1 MKQTITTLSILLLI
15 FSCDR
20 ISNNSSYIEPDNEYL
35 PPSTTPLK
43 FTNPKP
49 FTWLNSS
56 ANKSLPDPVFID
68 IERLPKE
75 PLDLLDFKPFKT
87 PVTQKDFDFE
97 TLPSDYFDIDSL
109 PEEKLKYTLSAL
121 SNPTVIN
128 TPQPE
133 IKDSAQTNILVID
146 DLEFSSAINDLLI
159 DDQGD
164 TWIATNEGLYH
175 FAGDKCYQYG
185 TEQGLKSITIRKIIQ
200 DEKGRL
206 WLGTS
211 MGIIILD
218 TKSGLIKTITKDEG
232 LGQNDVTSI
241 LLVNKDEVWVGTYDG
256 GIDIINE
263 TNTSIKHLTYR
274 QKISE
279 NYILNM
285 MKDSKGRIWV
295 GTTSGGVDII
305 DIDKNWIRH
314 CKYSTGL
321 NDNAVYGL
329 FESEP
334 GVIWISS
341 GEFVNIMDLN
351 QSKMS
356 LLNIDPGINMSYV
369 NAYYKDIKGYI
380 WLASNKGLSIVDLKN
395 SRYKNIISSNDLL
408 NKRFIC
414 IKKNKNNKIWIGTN
428 EGINI
433 VDEIQKVTYINKKK
447 DISAEQF
454 GQQIEDQNGNIWI
467 STDKG
472 VSIISPDLKSK
483 RFLKIFGGIAFIFED
498 SRGKIWM
505 AGYAS
510 QGLFIYDKKM
520 KTLRNFNITHGLADN
535 LLLPAIE
542 DKSGKI
548 WCTFPENG
556 GIMTIH
562 VDDFKMQTLN
572 LKTSLIG
579 KPALGFLE
587 KENGDIWMSTAGKG
601 IICLDTKAGVY
612 REINDT
618 TGLKTKF
625 VSQLKSDKNN
635 KIWFGSDNGIGII
648 DESAS
653 VITHFNAEQGFVDKE
668 IATIL
673 FNKNNTLLFSTKGVT
688 ELVSSD
694 SSFKDDPK
702 RIIKK
707 YSKFRGFPA
716 SQFFN
721 IPFYSKSGALWC
733 SDMSRIS
740 IIQPDGTDTL
750 HHQTYITGIDVINAP
765 QYFNDKSRFQ
775 EEINN
780 AKASGIKTD
789 SLLRY
794 KNGAQDEDEIAQ
806 KNEIKWNG
814 VDGKF
819 NLPLDL
825 RLPYYQNYL
834 AFHFSGT
841 EDGNFDKKVYRYM
854 LKGADQKWST
864 PSEKSVSKSYLNLP
878 HGRYTFQV
886 VSKGFDGRWSAPSE
900 FTFTI
905 LPPWWKTWWAYVLY
919 MIGFSALTYVFSI
932 YRSRQLIRANTL
944 LEEKVKL
951 RTKALDESI
960 SELKSTQSQLIQSE
974 KMASLGELTA
984 GIAHE
989 IQNPLNFVNN
999 FSDVSNELIEE
1010 MNQELDKGDIT
1021 EAKAIAADVQQ
1032 NLEKI
1037 SHHGKRAADIVKG
1050 MLQHSRSNSG
1060 TKEPTDINVL
1070 TDEYLR
1076 LAYHGLRAK
1085 DKSFNASMDTNFD
1098 TNLPKINVVSQ
1109 DIGRVILNLITNAF
1123 YAVNDRS
1130 KKGEPGYAPK
1140 VTVSTKRVATP
1151 SGAPGEQSKYESIL
1165 ISVSDNGSGI
1175 PEAIKDK
1182 IFQPFFTT
1190 KPTGQGTGLGLSLAY
1205 DIIKAHEGEL
1215 KVETVDGEGST
1226 FIIQLPFVNMLD

>member
-1 MKQTITTLSILLLI
+1 MRHTHIILFLILFLL
-15 FSCDR
+15 SCDR
-20 ISNNSSYIEPDNEYL
+20 ISHNNKYNELDSGYL
-35 PPSTTPLK
+35 PPATTPLK
-43 FTNPKP
+43 FTGPKP
-49 FTWLNSS
+49 FTWLNTS
-56 ANKSLPDPVFID
+56 ANISLPEPVFID
-68 IERLPKE
+68 IKRLPKE

-87 PVTQKDFDFE
+87 TVTQKDFDFE
-97 TLPSDYFDIDSL
+97 TLPSDFFHLDSL
-109 PEEKLKYTLSAL
+109 PEDKLKYTLSAL
-121 SNPTVIN
+121 GNPTVIN
-128 TPQPE
+128 TPIPE

-185 TEQGLKSITIRKIIQ
+185 TEQGLKSIQIRKIIQ
-200 DEKGRL
+200 DDKGRL

-241 LLVNKDEVWVGTYDG
+241 LLVDKDEVWVGSYDG

-263 TNTSIKHLTYR
+263 TNSSIKHLTYR

-295 GTTSGGVDII
+295 GTSSGGVDII

-351 QSKMS
+351 QSKIS
-356 LLNIDPGINMSYV
+356 LLNTDPGINMAYV

-380 WLASNKGLSIVDLKN
+380 WLASNKGVSIVDLKN
-395 SRYKNIISSNDLL
+395 RRYKNIISSSGL
-408 NKRFIC
+408 NSKPFFC
-414 IKKNKNNKIWIGTN
+414 IKKNKNNKIWIGTG
-428 EGINI
+428 EGLNI
-433 VDEIQKVTYINKKK
+433 VDEIQKVTFINRKK
-447 DISAEQF
+447 DISADQF
-454 GQQIEDQNGNIWI
+454 YQQIEDETGNIWVG
-467 STDKG
+467 TDKG
-472 VSIISPDLKSK
+472 VTITSPDLKSK
-483 RFLKIFGGIAFIFED
+483 RFLEIFGGIAFIFED
-498 SRGKIWM
+498 SSGKIWM
-505 AGYAS
+505 SGYAS

-535 LLLPAIE
+535 LLFPAIE
-542 DKSGKI
+542 DKSGNI
-548 WCTFPENG
+548 WCTFPENA

-579 KPALGFLE
+579 TPVLGFLE
-587 KENGDIWMSTAGKG
+587 KENGDIWLSTAGKG
-601 IICLDTKAGVY
+601 IICLDNKADMY

-625 VSQLKSDKNN
+625 VSHLKSDKNN

-648 DESAS
+648 DESTS
-653 VITHFNAEQGFVDKE
+653 EITHFNAEQGFVDKE

-688 ELVSSD
+688 GLVSSD
-694 SSFKDDPK
+694 SSFKTDPN

-733 SDMSRIS
+733 SDISRIS
-740 IIQPDGTDTL
+740 IIQPEDTDSL
-750 HHQTYITGIDVINAP
+750 QYQTSITGIDVINSP
-765 QYFNDKSRFQ
+765 QYFNDKNRFQ
-775 EEINN
+775 EEINH

-806 KNEIKWNG
+806 KNDIKWNG
-814 VDGKF
+814 IDGKF

-841 EDGNFDKKVYRYM
+841 EDGNFDKKVYRYL
-854 LKGADQKWST
+854 LKGADKKWST

-886 VSKGFDGRWSAPSE
+886 VSKGFDGNWSAPAE

-905 LPPWWKTWWAYVLY
+905 LPPWWKTWWAYVMYL
-919 MIGFSALTYVFSI
+919 IGFSALTYVFSI
-932 YRSRQLIRANTL
+932 YRSRQLKRANTL
-944 LEEKVKL
+944 LEEKVRI
-951 RTKALDESI
+951 RTKALNESI

-999 FSDVSNELIEE
+999 FSDVSSELIEE

-1021 EAKAIAADVQQ
+1021 EAKAIAADVKQ

-1037 SHHGKRAADIVKG
+1037 SYHGKRAADIVKG

-1085 DKSFNASMDTNFD
+1085 DKSFNAGMETKFD
-1098 TNLPKINVVSQ
+1098 PNLPKINVVSQ

-1123 YAVNDRS
+1123 YAVNERS
-1130 KKGEPGYAPK
+1130 KKGENGYQP
-1140 VTVSTKRVATP
+1140 TVSVSSERVDSP
-1151 SGAPGEQSKYESIL
+1151 SGVGGERGKGDFIQ

-1175 PEAIKDK
+1175 PDAIKDK

-1205 DIIKAHEGEL
+1205 DIIKAHGGDL
-1215 KVETVDGEGST
+1215 KVNTEESKGSE
-1226 FIIQLPFVNMLD
+1226 FIIQLPTV